1 MIRHI
6 LLAQT
11 GGESMLIPLP
21 DGTPLW
27 VQIGF
32 SLAAIIAPLIL
43 SYLALQKTG
52 KVGQN
57 EAMLKKMQI
66 QQDEMIADK
75 TREQTTLS
83 LVREQIQSHDRQTE
97 SIAKLADSIRENYQS
112 TRENERQ
119 HSDDIRALTSRI
131 GDMTSVIEIQSGHY
145 ASITGLMTELTH
157 TTRAAK
163 SANDN
168 MNQEF
173 LKILGV
179 LEEQKNSFVAMIEQL
194 KNSNSTMIQR
204 GELDNLRDTVLK
216 SVSTLE
222 EKLEGAI
229 NAQKEVK
236 PAILEVVETSKINE
250 SEKEFSQNE
259 NSL

>member
-1 MIRHI
+1 MIHI

-27 VQIGF
+27 VQVLVAFIATL
-32 SLAAIIAPLIL
+32 SPIALAF
-43 SYLALQKTG
+43 LAYQRTN

-57 EAMLKKMQI
+57 ETLIKEMQI
-66 QQDEMIADK
+66 KQDEMIADK
-75 TREQTTLS
+75 AREQATLS
-83 LVREQIQSHDRQTE
+83 LVQQQIMSHDKQAEAVSELAKAIRDVDKSNRE
-97 SIAKLADSIRENYQS
+97 S
-112 TRENERQ
+112 ERLR
-119 HSDDIRALTSRI
+119 SDDLKALTGRI

-145 ASITGLMTELTH
+145 ASITSLMTELTH

-222 EKLEGAI
+222 QKLESALI
-229 NAQKEVK
+229 AQKETK
-236 PAILEVVETSKINE
+236 PAILEVAETIKIE
-250 SEKEFSQNE
+250 EKKEDAKE
-259 NSL
+259 